1 LPIRVELKALTRDDF
16 RRILTEPEN
25 ALIRQ
30 AYELKAA
37 ALRARWP
44 DMPEREVLAR
54 TRSVVGGALAG
65 HFPPAVAIGMCNRGK
80 SSTRL
85 SRIR

>member
-1 LPIRVELKALTRDDF
+1 MNLPDHEVEIL
-16 RRILTEPEN
+16 RRMTPAQKLAVMN

-44 DMPEREVLAR
+44 EMPEHEVLDR
-54 TRSVVGGALAG
+54 TRAMVGGDC
-65 HFPPAVAIGMCNRGK
+65 P
-80 SSTRL
+80 
-85 SRIR
+85 

>member
-1 LPIRVELKALTRDDF
+1 MTLPDHEVEIL
-16 RRILTEPEN
+16 RRMTPAQKLAVMN

-44 DMPEREVLAR
+44 EMPEHVVLDR
-54 TRSVVGGALAG
+54 TRAMVGGDC
-65 HFPPAVAIGMCNRGK
+65 P
-80 SSTRL
+80 
-85 SRIR
+85 